1 MDTRAVVEHHL
12 DALQRADLE
21 ATLDDY
27 TDESLLLVAGSEPVR
42 GREALAAVFGPA
54 IDAMFAPPS
63 SAFML
68 DSLVAVGEYAL
79 ITWHMTYPGGEVSFG
94 TDTFVVRDGKIV
106 LHTGAIQL

>member
-1 MDTRAVVEHHL
+1 MDTRAVVEHRL

-54 IDAMFAPPS
+54 IVAMFAPSHRCSRSTRS
-63 SAFML
+63 SSTA
-68 DSLVAVGEYAL
+68 S
-79 ITWHMTYPGGEVSFG
+79 TRSSPG
-94 TDTFVVRDGKIV
+94 T
-106 LHTGAIQL
+106 